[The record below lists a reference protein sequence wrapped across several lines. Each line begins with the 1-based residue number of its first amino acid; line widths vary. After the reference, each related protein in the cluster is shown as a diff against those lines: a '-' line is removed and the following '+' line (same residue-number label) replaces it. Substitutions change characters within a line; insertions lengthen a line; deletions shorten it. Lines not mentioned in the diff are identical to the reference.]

1 MYRATSGIAV
11 KTQRVWGSKGY
22 VKEVPSVSMTTP
34 PIATTTMSPRPVAA
48 AGTVDG
54 EGEREEEEEVEGGGR
69 EKVGDSPSRPIT
81 AVSFSI
87 ISLTEEDRV
96 S

>member
-1 MYRATSGIAV
+1 
-11 KTQRVWGSKGY
+11 
-22 VKEVPSVSMTTP
+22 MTTP
-34 PIATTTMSPRPVAA
+34 PIATTTVSPRPVAA

-54 EGEREEEEEVEGGGR
+54 EGEREEEEEEGGGR
-69 EKVGDSPSRPIT
+69 ERIGDSPSRPIT

-87 ISLTEEDRV
+87 ISLTEDHV